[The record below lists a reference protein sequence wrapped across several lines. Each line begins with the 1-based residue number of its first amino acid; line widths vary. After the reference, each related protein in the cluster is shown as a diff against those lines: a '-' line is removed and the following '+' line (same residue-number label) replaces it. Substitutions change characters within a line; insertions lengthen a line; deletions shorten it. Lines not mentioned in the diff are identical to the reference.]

1 VRTLSAVKRVAL
13 LASLLVLA
21 VLTAACGAA
30 ETTQTDESP
39 PDEQAIAASQVI
51 DTFAKAQGSAVLERT
66 AGTDAAWDQL
76 SPGLNPSPA
85 IQKQYGTFSVYV
97 VKPDRAEAVRSLLRD
112 KETQQELE
120 QGDGGV
126 YWEFDDLSKTY
137 VAYKRYGP
145 NVVLAWWNEKPQPGT
160 DARFERLDA
169 LMSRLQTG

>member
-1 VRTLSAVKRVAL
+1 VKRVAL

-21 VLTAACGAA
+21 LLAAGCGAS
-30 ETTQTDESP
+30 ETTGTNESP
-39 PDEQAIAASQVI
+39 PEQQAIAASQVI
-51 DTFAKAQGSAVLERT
+51 DRFANAQGGAVLERT
-66 AGTDAAWDQL
+66 ARTDAAWDQL

-85 IQKQYGTFSVYV
+85 IQRQYGTFSVYV

-145 NVVLAWWNEKPQPGT
+145 NVVLAWWNEKPEPGT

-169 LMSRLQTG
+169 LMSSLQTG

>member
-1 VRTLSAVKRVAL
+1 VKRVAL

-21 VLTAACGAA
+21 LLAAGCGASEA
-30 ETTQTDESP
+30 TETDESQP
-39 PDEQAIAASQVI
+39 EQQAIAASQVI
-51 DTFAKAQGSAVLERT
+51 DTFSRAAGGTVLKRT
-66 AGTDAAWDQL
+66 AGTDVAWDQL

-85 IQKQYGTFSVYV
+85 VQEQYGTFSVYV
-97 VKPDRAEAVRSLLRD
+97 VKPGRDEAVRSLLRD

-126 YWEFDDLSKTY
+126 YWELDDLSKTY

-145 NVVLAWWNEKPQPGT
+145 NVVLAWWNEKPEPGT

-169 LMSRLQTG
+169 LMSSLQTG

>member
-1 VRTLSAVKRVAL
+1 VKRVAL
-13 LASLLVLA
+13 LASLSLLA
-21 VLTAACGAA
+21 LLAAGCGAA
-30 ETTQTDESP
+30 ETTKTEESP
-39 PDEQAIAASQVI
+39 PEAQAIAASQVI
-51 DTFAKAQGSAVLERT
+51 ETFAKAQGGAVLRQT
-66 AGTDAAWDQL
+66 AGTDVAWEQL

-85 IQKQYGTFSVYV
+85 IQEQYGTFSVYV

-126 YWEFDDLSKTY
+126 YWELDDLSKTY

-169 LMSRLQTG
+169 LLSSLQTG